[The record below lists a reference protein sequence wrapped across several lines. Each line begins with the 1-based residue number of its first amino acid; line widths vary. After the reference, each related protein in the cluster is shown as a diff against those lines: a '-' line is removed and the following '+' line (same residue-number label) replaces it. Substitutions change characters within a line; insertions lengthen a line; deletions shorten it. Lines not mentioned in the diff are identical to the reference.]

1 MHHQRTGLWPALVY
15 AGCVGMANACYPSC
29 WPVRIC
35 GLVNY
40 SHPSSTKLAEACV
53 CRSSSS
59 DSPTARDRVSPTI
72 AVAATSR
79 QTATEFFADIAA
91 ARREEA
97 GFGIGARVMQAL
109 FLPVVALSFAAAP
122 VVGQNFGGRRADR
135 VRHSVYPVIGIASLM
150 TLVLTLI
157 VAYTD
162 CAFCTCN
169 PDSHFLTRRA
179 SDCLRQR
186 LPADRFIEF
195 HLGRNRFYI
204 VKCVSRNRQHTAAS
218 V

>member
-1 MHHQRTGLWPALVY
+1 MLGIGVPAGTEFLLLFVYIVLVY
-15 AGCVGMANACYPSC
+15 VIIRGFGP
-29 WPVRIC
+29 
-35 GLVNY
+35 
-40 SHPSSTKLAEACV
+40 EA
-53 CRSSSS
+53 
-59 DSPTARDRVSPTI
+59 
-72 AVAATSR
+72 
-79 QTATEFFADIAA
+79 Q
-91 ARREEA
+91 A

-135 VRHSVYPVIGIASLM
+135 VRHSVYPAIGIASLM

-195 HLGRNRFYI
+195 HLGRNRLYI

>member
-15 AGCVGMANACYPSC
+15 AGCVGMANACYPFC

-59 DSPTARDRVSPTI
+59 DSPTARDRISPTI

-97 GFGIGARVMQAL
+97 GFGIGARVTQAL

-135 VRHSVYPVIGIASLM
+135 VRHSVYSAIGIGSVLM
-150 TLVLTLI
+150 L
-157 VAYTD
+157 
-162 CAFCTCN
+162 
-169 PDSHFLTRRA
+169 FLTIVVWLAPAALIGFFSNDPRVIA
-179 SDCLRQR
+179 FGGDYLR
-186 LPADRFIEF
+186 
-195 HLGRNRFYI
+195 I
-204 VKCVSRNRQHTAAS
+204 VSFNFVAAGIVFTTSS
-218 V
+218 VFQGIGNTWPPLISSMA

>member
-1 MHHQRTGLWPALVY
+1 
-15 AGCVGMANACYPSC
+15 
-29 WPVRIC
+29 
-35 GLVNY
+35 
-40 SHPSSTKLAEACV
+40 
-53 CRSSSS
+53 
-59 DSPTARDRVSPTI
+59 
-72 AVAATSR
+72 
-79 QTATEFFADIAA
+79 
-91 ARREEA
+91 
-97 GFGIGARVMQAL
+97 MQAL

-135 VRHSVYPVIGIASLM
+135 VRHSVYPAIGIASLM

-195 HLGRNRFYI
+195 HLGRNRLYI